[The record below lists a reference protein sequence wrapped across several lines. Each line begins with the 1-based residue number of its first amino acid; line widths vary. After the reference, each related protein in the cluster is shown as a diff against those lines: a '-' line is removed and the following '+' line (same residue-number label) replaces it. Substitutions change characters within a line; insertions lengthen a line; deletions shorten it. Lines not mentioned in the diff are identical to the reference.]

1 MKLSAKIALSVVLIV
16 SLTVSVSG
24 YAIVSSV
31 FNAQLEHQIVA
42 AADET
47 QLLCSVLGT
56 MAVERRSSTSATVTA
71 QTLQET
77 LSISPF
83 RDYSLRLATPTAAQS
98 SSGETV
104 DYQIVRVKDGA
115 DTEYE
120 VVVTCR
126 FSVDQEVYFL
136 ESRHNVTELY
146 QLRSQYLGIYKLV
159 YLIAVAVSL
168 VAGFALGA
176 LLTAPIR
183 NLSRSAR
190 QIAGGNYSVRANV
203 YTNDEIGILAS
214 QFNHMAEELERHI
227 ASLELATQQ
236 QKDFTASFAH
246 ELKTPLTS
254 IIGYA
259 DTLRSRKLP
268 EEQQFEAASFIFSEG
283 RRLETMSHSLLRL
296 FSLENE
302 TPQMQRFSALALAK
316 SVEESMAYPMRQ
328 RQLVLELR
336 VEDRILVGE
345 RSLLEILLYNLL
357 DNARKASQPGSKI
370 TLLGVRTPDGY
381 CFAVKDRGRGIPP
394 EAIDRITEPF
404 YMVDKS
410 RSRAEGGAGLGLALS
425 QRIAQLHGTKLHYE
439 SRVGRGTVVSFLLRE
454 VVK

>member
-1 MKLSAKIALSVVLIV
+1 MKLSAKITLSVVLIV
-16 SLTVSVSG
+16 SFAVAISG
-24 YAIVSSV
+24 YSIVSSV
-31 FNAQLEHQIVA
+31 FDAQLTHQITA
-42 AADET
+42 AAEET
-47 QLLCSVLGT
+47 QLMCSVLGT
-56 MAVERRSSTSATVTA
+56 MAVERRTSVSEKVT
-71 QTLQET
+71 QNTLEET
-77 LSISPF
+77 LKISPF
-83 RDYSLRLATPTAAQS
+83 RDYRLRLAQPVTPT
-98 SSGETV
+98 ENMT
-104 DYQIVRVKDGA
+104 YQIVTVPDGGE
-115 DTEYE
+115 TRYE

-126 FSVDQEVYFL
+126 FSVDASVYYL
-136 ESRHNVTELY
+136 ENRHDVTDLY
-146 QLRSQYLGIYKLV
+146 TLRGQYMTTLRLV
-159 YLIAVAVSL
+159 YLAAVAGSL
-168 VAGFALGA
+168 LAGFALSA
-176 LLTAPIR
+176 VLTAPIR

-203 YTNDEIGILAS
+203 RTGDEIGTLAA
-214 QFNHMAEELERHI
+214 QFNHMTQELEHHI
-227 ASLELATQQ
+227 QSLELATQQ

-302 TPQMQRFSALALAK
+302 APKMQRFSALALAK
-316 SVEESMAYPMRQ
+316 GVEESISYPMRQ
-328 RQLVLELR
+328 RKLVLELR
-336 VEDRILVGE
+336 VEDAQITGE

-357 DNARKASQPGSKI
+357 DNARKASEPGSKI
-370 TLLGVRTPDGY
+370 TILGTPTPAGY

-394 EAIDRITEPF
+394 EAISRITEPF

-425 QRIAQLHGTKLHYE
+425 KRIAQLHGARLHYE
-439 SRVGRGTVVSFLLRE
+439 SIVGRGTVVSFVLRE
-454 VVK
+454 VTK

>member
-16 SLTVSVSG
+16 ALTVSISG

-31 FNAQLEHQIVA
+31 FRSQLNHQITGA
-42 AADET
+42 AEET

-56 MAVERRSSTSATVTA
+56 MAVERRPSTSSRVTA
-71 QTLQET
+71 ETLEQTLT
-77 LSISPF
+77 ISPF
-83 RDYSLRLATPTAAQS
+83 RDYRLRLVQPMKAQDNVDYEILRVS
-98 SSGETV
+98 DGAETV
-104 DYQIVRVKDGA
+104 
-115 DTEYE
+115 YE

-126 FSVDQEVYFL
+126 FSVDQEEYYL
-136 ESRHNVTELY
+136 ESRHDVTELY
-146 QLRSQYLGIYKLV
+146 ELRSQYLGTYKLV

-168 VAGFALGA
+168 VAGFGLSAV
-176 LLTAPIR
+176 LTAPIR
-183 NLSRSAR
+183 SLSRSTR

-203 YTNDEIGILAS
+203 RTNDEIGILAA
-214 QFNHMAEELERHI
+214 QFNRMTEELEHHI

-302 TPQMQRFSALALAK
+302 MPKMQRFSTLSLAK
-316 SVEESMAYPMRQ
+316 AVEESMAYPMKQ
-328 RQLVLELR
+328 RQLVLEVR
-336 VEDRILVGE
+336 VEDRVLMGE

-370 TLLGVRTPDGY
+370 TLLGARTAEGY

-425 QRIAQLHGTKLHYE
+425 QRIAQLHGTSLHYE
-439 SRVGRGTVVSFLLRE
+439 SKLGRGTVVSFLLRE

>member
-1 MKLSAKIALSVVLIV
+1 MKLSAKITLSVVLIV
-16 SLTVSVSG
+16 SLTLSISG
-24 YAIVSSV
+24 YAIISSV
-31 FNAQLEHQIVA
+31 FHAQLKHQITA
-42 AADET
+42 AVEEN

-56 MAVERRSSTSATVTA
+56 MAVERRTSTAAQVTA
-71 QTLQET
+71 DTLQET
-77 LSISPF
+77 LTISPF
-83 RDYSLRLATPTAAQS
+83 RDYRLRLVTGGG
-98 SSGETV
+98 SGKNV
-104 DYQIVRVKDGA
+104 DYQIVRMPDQGQE
-115 DTEYE
+115 DYE
-120 VVVTCR
+120 LVVTCG
-126 FSVDQEVYFL
+126 FSVDQGKYFL
-136 ESRHNVTELY
+136 ESRRDVSDLY
-146 QLRSQYLGIYKLV
+146 RLRAQYLLTYKVV

-168 VAGFALGA
+168 AAGFALSA
-176 LLTAPIR
+176 VLTAPIR
-183 NLSRSAR
+183 NLSRSTR

-203 YTNDEIGILAS
+203 HTNDEIGILAS
-214 QFNHMAEELERHI
+214 QFNRMTEELERHI

-268 EEQQFEAASFIFSEG
+268 EDQQFEAASFIFSEG

-302 TPQMQRFSALALAK
+302 QPQMQRLSTLALAK
-316 SVEESMAYPMRQ
+316 SVEESMAYPMKQ

-336 VEDRILVGE
+336 VEDRTVMGE

-370 TLLGVRTPDGY
+370 TLLGVRTPEGF

-394 EAIDRITEPF
+394 EAIKRITEPF

-425 QRIAQLHGTKLHYE
+425 QRIAQLHGTQLHYE
-439 SRVGRGTVVSFLLRE
+439 SKLGRGTVVTFRLRE
-454 VVK
+454 VAK

>member
-1 MKLSAKIALSVVLIV
+1 M
-16 SLTVSVSG
+16 
-24 YAIVSSV
+24 
-31 FNAQLEHQIVA
+31 
-42 AADET
+42 
-47 QLLCSVLGT
+47 
-56 MAVERRSSTSATVTA
+56 
-71 QTLQET
+71 
-77 LSISPF
+77 
-83 RDYSLRLATPTAAQS
+83 
-98 SSGETV
+98 
-104 DYQIVRVKDGA
+104 
-115 DTEYE
+115 
-120 VVVTCR
+120 VVTCK
-126 FSVDQEVYFL
+126 FSVDREEYCL
-136 ESRHNVTELY
+136 ESRRDVTELY
-146 QLRSQYLGIYKLV
+146 ELRGQYLGTFKLV

-168 VAGFALGA
+168 VAGMGLSAV
-176 LLTAPIR
+176 LTAPIR

-203 YTNDEIGILAS
+203 HTNDEIGILAS
-214 QFNHMAEELERHI
+214 QFNRMTEELERHI

-296 FSLENE
+296 FALENE
-302 TPQMQRFSALALAK
+302 APEMRRFSALALAK
-316 SVEESMAYPMRQ
+316 SVEESMDYPMKQ

-336 VEDRILVGE
+336 VEDRVLWGE
-345 RSLLEILLYNLL
+345 QSLLEILLYNLL

-370 TLLGVRTPDGY
+370 TLLGVKTPEGY

-394 EAIDRITEPF
+394 EALSRITEPF

-425 QRIAQLHGTKLHYE
+425 ARIAQLHGSKLHYE
-439 SRVGRGTVVSFLLRE
+439 SKLGRGTVVSFLLRE

>member
-1 MKLSAKIALSVVLIV
+1 MKLSAKITLAVVLIV
-16 SLTVSVSG
+16 ALTVSISG

-31 FNAQLEHQIVA
+31 FHAQLKHQITA
-42 AADET
+42 AAEET

-56 MAVERRSSTSATVTA
+56 MAVERRSSTSARVTA
-71 QTLQET
+71 ETLEET
-77 LSISPF
+77 LSIAPF
-83 RDYSLRLATPTAAQS
+83 RDYRLRLVQPTAPRDNV
-98 SSGETV
+98 EY
-104 DYQIVRVKDGA
+104 DIVRVNDGA
-115 DTEYE
+115 ETVYE
-120 VVVTCR
+120 VVITCR
-126 FSVDQEVYFL
+126 FAVDQKEYYL
-136 ESRHNVTELY
+136 ESRRDVTELY
-146 QLRSQYLGIYKLV
+146 ELRGQYLGTFKLV

-168 VAGFALGA
+168 AAGFTLSAV
-176 LLTAPIR
+176 LTAPIR
-183 NLSRSAR
+183 SLSRSTR

-203 YTNDEIGILAS
+203 KTSDEIGILAS
-214 QFNHMAEELERHI
+214 QFNRMAGELEQHI

-302 TPQMQRFSALALAK
+302 EPQMQRFSALALAK
-316 SVEESMAYPMRQ
+316 SVEESMAYPMKQ

-336 VEDRILVGE
+336 VEDRVLWGE
-345 RSLLEILLYNLL
+345 QSLLEILLYNLL

-370 TLLGVRTPDGY
+370 TLLGVRTPEGY
-381 CFAVKDRGRGIPP
+381 CFAVKDRGMGIPQ
-394 EAIDRITEPF
+394 EALSRITEPF

-425 QRIAQLHGTKLHYE
+425 QRIAQLHGAKLHYE
-439 SRVGRGTVVSFLLRE
+439 SKVGRGTVVSFLLRE

>member
-1 MKLSAKIALSVVLIV
+1 MKLSAKITLAVVLIV
-16 SLTVSVSG
+16 ALTVSISG

-31 FNAQLEHQIVA
+31 FDAQLKHQITA
-42 AADET
+42 AAEET

-56 MAVERRSSTSATVTA
+56 MAVERRPSTPAKVTEE
-71 QTLQET
+71 TLQET
-77 LSISPF
+77 LTISPF
-83 RDYSLRLATPTAAQS
+83 RDYRLRLTRPQPLQEHMSYSILRLSEGAQ
-98 SSGETV
+98 
-104 DYQIVRVKDGA
+104 
-115 DTEYE
+115 TEYE
-120 VVVTCR
+120 LVIACC
-126 FSVDQEVYFL
+126 FSVDEEEYCL
-136 ESRHNVTELY
+136 ESRHDVTAVYE
-146 QLRSQYLGIYKLV
+146 LRSQYLGTFRLV
-159 YLIAVAVSL
+159 YLMAVAVSL
-168 VAGFALGA
+168 VAGIGLSAV
-176 LLTAPIR
+176 LTAPIR
-183 NLSRSAR
+183 TLSRSTR
-190 QIAGGNYSVRANV
+190 QIAGGNYSVRADV
-203 YTNDEIGILAS
+203 STSDEIGILAA
-214 QFNHMAEELERHI
+214 QFNRMAEELEQHI
-227 ASLELATQQ
+227 ASLERATQQ

-302 TPQMQRFSALALAK
+302 TPQMQRFSALALAR
-316 SVEESMAYPMRQ
+316 SVEESMAYPMKQ

-336 VEDRILVGE
+336 VEDRLLWGE
-345 RSLLEILLYNLL
+345 KSLLEILLYNLL
-357 DNARKASQPGSKI
+357 DNARKASQPGSKVTI
-370 TLLGVRTPDGY
+370 LGVRTSEGY

-394 EAIDRITEPF
+394 EAISRITEPF

-425 QRIAQLHGTKLHYE
+425 QRIAQLHGTRLHYE
-439 SRVGRGTVVSFLLRE
+439 SKLGRGTVVSFLLRE

>member
-1 MKLSAKIALSVVLIV
+1 MKLSAKITLAVVLIV
-16 SLTVSVSG
+16 ALTVSISG

-31 FNAQLEHQIVA
+31 FHAQLKHQITA
-42 AADET
+42 AAEET

-56 MAVERRSSTSATVTA
+56 MAVERRPSTSATVTA
-71 QTLQET
+71 QALQET
-77 LSISPF
+77 LAIAPF
-83 RDYSLRLATPTAAQS
+83 RDYRLRLVEPIATQENVGYES
-98 SSGETV
+98 
-104 DYQIVRVKDGA
+104 VRVSDGA
-115 DTEYE
+115 EKVYE
-120 VVVTCR
+120 VVVTCK
-126 FSVDQEVYFL
+126 FSVDREEYCL
-136 ESRHNVTELY
+136 ESRRDVTELY
-146 QLRSQYLGIYKLV
+146 ELRGQYLGTFKLV

-168 VAGFALGA
+168 VAGMGLSAV
-176 LLTAPIR
+176 LTAPIR

-203 YTNDEIGILAS
+203 HTNDEIGILAS
-214 QFNHMAEELERHI
+214 QFNRMTEELERHI

-296 FSLENE
+296 FALENE
-302 TPQMQRFSALALAK
+302 APEMRRFSALALAK
-316 SVEESMAYPMRQ
+316 SVEESMDYPMKQ

-336 VEDRILVGE
+336 VEDRVLWGE
-345 RSLLEILLYNLL
+345 QSLLEILLYNLL

-370 TLLGVRTPDGY
+370 TLLGVKTPEGY

-394 EAIDRITEPF
+394 EALSRITEPF

-425 QRIAQLHGTKLHYE
+425 ARIAQLHGSKLHYE
-439 SRVGRGTVVSFLLRE
+439 SKLGRGTVVSFLLRE

>member
-1 MKLSAKIALSVVLIV
+1 MKLSAKITLSVVLIV
-16 SLTVSVSG
+16 SLTLSISG

-31 FNAQLEHQIVA
+31 FHAQLKHQITASV
-42 AADET
+42 EEN

-56 MAVERRSSTSATVTA
+56 MAVERRTSTSAQVTA
-71 QTLQET
+71 DTLQDT

-83 RDYSLRLATPTAAQS
+83 RDYRLRLQS
-98 SSGETV
+98 GGSSKNV
-104 DYQIVRVKDGA
+104 DYQIVRMPEQGDDG
-115 DTEYE
+115 YE
-120 VVVTCR
+120 LVVTCG
-126 FSVDQEVYFL
+126 FSVDEGSYLL
-136 ESRHNVTELY
+136 ESRTDVSDLY
-146 QLRSQYLGIYKLV
+146 RLREQYLLTYKIV

-168 VAGFALGA
+168 LAGFGVSAV
-176 LLTAPIR
+176 LTAPIR
-183 NLSRSAR
+183 NLSRSTR

-203 YTNDEIGILAS
+203 HSNDEIGILAS
-214 QFNHMAEELERHI
+214 QFNRMTEELERHI

-302 TPQMQRFSALALAK
+302 QPQLQRLSTLQLAK
-316 SVEESMAYPMRQ
+316 NVEESMAYPMKQ
-328 RQLVLELR
+328 RQLVLEVR
-336 VEDRILVGE
+336 VEDRMVLGE

-370 TLLGVRTPDGY
+370 TLLGVRMQEGY

-394 EAIDRITEPF
+394 EAINRITEPF
-404 YMVDKS
+404 FMVDKS

-425 QRIAQLHGTKLHYE
+425 QRIAQLHGTQLHYE
-439 SRVGRGTVVSFLLRE
+439 SKLGKGTVVSFRLRE
-454 VVK
+454 VAK